1 MCGVLTVP
9 SVNHTLDSRV
19 VSATTTQAAS
29 ERVSAILRAAC
40 RVIVS
45 DGAHDLRVGTVAELA
60 GVSKA
65 LVHYYFSTRQ
75 ALLRAAFAFA
85 EDERERALAAEL
97 ERLPSGLARAERAL
111 ERAVDPE
118 PDETPALWNEV
129 WSSLRS
135 DPELRPLVQ
144 ARYRAWAERI
154 VRLLR
159 EGQED
164 GSVPTGVDPSQ
175 TGWRLAAVADGL
187 ESILY
192 LGLLDLEQAR
202 SLLSGAVDRELSP

>member
-1 MCGVLTVP
+1 V
-9 SVNHTLDSRV
+9 
-19 VSATTTQAAS
+19 TTAATQATG
-29 ERVSAILRAAC
+29 ERVDAILRAAC
-40 RVIVS
+40 AVVVS
-45 DGAHDLRVGTVAELA
+45 DGAHELRMGTVAERA

-85 EDERERALAAEL
+85 EDQRERALEEEL
-97 ERLPSGLARAERAL
+97 DALSSGAERV
-111 ERAVDPE
+111 ERVLVRAIG
-118 PDETPALWNEV
+118 PDTGDSPALWNEV

-144 ARYRAWAERI
+144 ERYRAWAERI
-154 VRLLR
+154 VRLLT

-164 GSVPTGVDPSQ
+164 GSVPRRVDTSDA
-175 TGWRLAAVADGL
+175 GWTLAAIADGL

-192 LGLLDLEQAR
+192 LGLLDLERAR
-202 SLLSGAVDRELSP
+202 CLLADAFARELDS